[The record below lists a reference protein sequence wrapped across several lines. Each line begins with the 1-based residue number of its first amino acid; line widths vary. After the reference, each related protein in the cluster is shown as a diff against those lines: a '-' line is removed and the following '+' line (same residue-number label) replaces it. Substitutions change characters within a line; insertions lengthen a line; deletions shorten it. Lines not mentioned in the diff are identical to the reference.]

1 MDTLQLACHEA
12 EAWKLAQILPENIWD
27 VEARAAKEK
36 EVDGQDRRE
45 RWRCMID
52 ASWTLEDT
60 GVGLDFIMF
69 DGTTEIMRGQRK
81 RSNSSSPLHAEAEGL
96 VWVMEELSSRG
107 FKQVRFESDCQQMV
121 HIINS
126 SKQWP
131 TLEPELDAIE
141 SLRETFISF
150 TLSFIS

>member
-1 MDTLQLACHEA
+1 M
-12 EAWKLAQILPENIWD
+12 
-27 VEARAAKEK
+27 
-36 EVDGQDRRE
+36 
-45 RWRCMID
+45 
-52 ASWTLEDT
+52 
-60 GVGLDFIMF
+60 GLGFIMF

-81 RSNSSSPLHAEAEGL
+81 RSKSSSPLHAEAEGL
-96 VWVMEELSSRG
+96 VWAMEELSSRG

-131 TLEPELDAIE
+131 ALEPELDAIE

-150 TLSFIS
+150 TLSFISRSLNIRADSLAKEARSRDSHFSIVDIVVPEPLALEASMLGPV